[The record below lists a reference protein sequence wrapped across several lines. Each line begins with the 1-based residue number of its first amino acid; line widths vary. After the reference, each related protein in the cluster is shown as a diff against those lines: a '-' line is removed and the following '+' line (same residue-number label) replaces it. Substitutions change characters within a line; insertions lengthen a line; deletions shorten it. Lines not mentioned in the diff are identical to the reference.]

1 MIGICPNCDE
11 NIFIDNNVKVFDSIR
26 CSICG
31 EPLKVTCVNPL
42 EIDYDMIEYEDED
55 ENEEYEDN

>member
-1 MIGICPNCDE
+1 MIGICPNCNED
-11 NIFIDNNVKVFDSIR
+11 IFIHDNVEVFDSIR

-42 EIDYDMIEYEDED
+42 EIDYDMIEYG
-55 ENEEYEDN
+55 YEDDDD